1 MDSDD
6 ENIVKF
12 ATFRKMARDA
22 GKRAAKSEKDTRA
35 AANRVRFGRT
45 GAEKKREKLERAR
58 AERKLDGTRRETP
71 PDDSGTSG

>member
-12 ATFRKMARDA
+12 STFRKKVRDTV
-22 GKRAAKSEKDTRA
+22 KSKKAAQA

-45 GAEKKREKLERAR
+45 GAEKKRDKLERDR
-58 AERKLDGTRRETP
+58 TERRLDGTRRETP
-71 PDDSGTSG
+71 PEKPDKSG